1 MATIQSL
8 ATLQEVVQKLS
19 DNGMMKEE
27 AFRQISE
34 ATVSIY
40 NASLQDNPFKDERVM
55 TEDCLDMTIGGIPG
69 DFVRHIPT
77 GRIFTRDDDGK
88 LEFKGI
94 IMDDNY
100 LPLTGEGVNIPA
112 RHQSAVCWLHG
123 EDPKMKE
130 VQDTLRQ
137 IEIREKETQ
146 RQLKELAE
154 QSKKMK
160 EQLKAAREGSLLAF
174 QEVEIEDLEEERDRY
189 KKLNHGLIEKMK
201 KQVKEESD
209 KWAPRMNHL
218 TNDIIDAW
226 ELMRENDVPIPTTT
240 GETVKFFR
248 WWADSRD
255 TLPGCFRP
263 VPFVE
268 NGVEYLLVEPTNQI
282 LDAEDLEVIGE
293 RYMCGSCDEVHVR
306 WNGESDTEDE
316 GPDSE

>member
-55 TEDCLDMTIGGIPG
+55 TEDCVDMEIGGIPG

-174 QEVEIEDLEEERDRY
+174 QEVEIEDLEEERDRF
-189 KKLNHGLIEKMK
+189 KKLNEGLLKKLRAEIKKFQEENEKLEAK
-201 KQVKEESD
+201 VLRLQSSE
-209 KWAPRMNHL
+209 
-218 TNDIIDAW
+218 
-226 ELMRENDVPIPTTT
+226 
-240 GETVKFFR
+240 
-248 WWADSRD
+248 
-255 TLPGCFRP
+255 
-263 VPFVE
+263 
-268 NGVEYLLVEPTNQI
+268 Q
-282 LDAEDLEVIGE
+282 DLEKKL
-293 RYMCGSCDEVHVR
+293 
-306 WNGESDTEDE
+306 DTGGWSPTSSPE
-316 GPDSE
+316 PKQ